1 MSVQLNHLTA
11 QRTLLWRVGW
21 LLLATLAVHA
31 VALVATGGDI
41 NGPVSLR
48 KPMTFAE
55 ATWLLCWSVSLAL
68 RWVRL
73 RPKPAWFVTGAV
85 ILFGVGETTI
95 MAIQAWRGVPS
106 HYNFTTTFD
115 AVLMRGGAA
124 GLAVVL
130 LAGLVVLLVGVRR
143 SDAPPAVRL
152 GLTAGTLLLLVGCVI
167 GFAMISNMSGVFQ
180 GSFGGG
186 FSRPQVGYAGP
197 PASDVGHEVFAF
209 RPHTAGGDLVLLH
222 AIGVHGLVLLGM
234 PAMLLADLSMS
245 ERERLLRVRLLVGS
259 VVVGLVVLAAHA
271 LRQQPWDSL
280 APWEYTVAAAARPR
294 LPRNPGRGRR
304 PGPATTP
311 AQPCSRR
318 LSSRIGS
325 TTHTT
330 AKNAAIRP
338 PATRPVAVPITKPK
352 IEHHHRHQREPERG
366 EPHLGERVADRD
378 EDVLLDAG
386 RTGTG
391 GR

>member
-1 MSVQLNHLTA
+1 MSVELNRLAA
-11 QRTLLWRVGW
+11 QRILLWRVGW
-21 LLLATLAVHA
+21 LLLATLVVHA

-41 NGPVSLR
+41 DGPVSLR
-48 KPMTFAE
+48 KPITFAE

-73 RPKPAWFVTGAV
+73 GPKPSWFVTGAV
-85 ILFGVGETTI
+85 VLFGVGETTI

-186 FSRPQVGYAGP
+186 FSRAQAGYAGP

-234 PAMLLADLSMS
+234 PAMLLAGRMMS

-280 APWEYTVAAAARPR
+280 APWEYTVAAAAVLVYLGTLAEVVARGRPR
-294 LPRNPGRGRR
+294 L
-304 PGPATTP
+304 
-311 AQPCSRR
+311 R
-318 LSSRIGS
+318 LSG
-325 TTHTT
+325 
-330 AKNAAIRP
+330 A
-338 PATRPVAVPITKPK
+338 
-352 IEHHHRHQREPERG
+352 
-366 EPHLGERVADRD
+366 RV
-378 EDVLLDAG
+378 G
-386 RTGTG
+386 
-391 GR
+391 

>member
-1 MSVQLNHLTA
+1 
-11 QRTLLWRVGW
+11 
-21 LLLATLAVHA
+21 
-31 VALVATGGDI
+31 
-41 NGPVSLR
+41 
-48 KPMTFAE
+48 
-55 ATWLLCWSVSLAL
+55 
-68 RWVRL
+68 VRL
-73 RPKPAWFVTGAV
+73 GPKPAWFVTGAV
-85 ILFGVGETTI
+85 VLFGVGETTI

-186 FSRPQVGYAGP
+186 FSRAQAGYAGP

-234 PAMLLADLSMS
+234 PAMLLAGRMMS

-280 APWEYTVAAAARPR
+280 APWEYTVAAAAVLVYLGTLAEVVARGRPR
-294 LPRNPGRGRR
+294 L
-304 PGPATTP
+304 
-311 AQPCSRR
+311 R
-318 LSSRIGS
+318 LSG
-325 TTHTT
+325 
-330 AKNAAIRP
+330 A
-338 PATRPVAVPITKPK
+338 
-352 IEHHHRHQREPERG
+352 
-366 EPHLGERVADRD
+366 RV
-378 EDVLLDAG
+378 G
-386 RTGTG
+386 
-391 GR
+391 